1 MTSQGDHAV
10 KLFAPLYRVAVL
22 TLSSGVL
29 FGYSTASIAGWLGS
43 IAKEFDLNTSAQ
55 EYFTFSLV
63 ISCFVGAVAAGFLAR
78 RLGRRGT
85 LLIAFLLA
93 LLGYAGTLMHPNL
106 FWLVGMRILIG
117 LSVGLS
123 SMVAPMYAGET
134 VLARYRGGVI
144 SLFQLAVTIG
154 ILVAYTI
161 PLWLTAPENWPLAIG
176 GGGVIALIGLAALAS
191 VPESPVWLR
200 SAHREEE
207 AIAATHALGLPPHE
221 PSAGHTGGDQPV
233 ETKMSLSAFRKQLI
247 LGTTPAILVLC
258 CGMFILQN
266 LSGIDG
272 ILYYAPTIFTELGF
286 EPGVAALTA
295 TFGLGL
301 INVVATII
309 AIATIDKIGRRP
321 LAIVGG
327 CAMVVGLAGVVAA
340 QMMAMPT
347 LGLVGLCIYIAAF
360 AISLG
365 PLPYILMAE
374 LVPSSMREMGVAS
387 ASATSWLFNALVAL
401 FFLSGVS
408 YFGLD
413 GVFIF
418 FGCICFIMLVI
429 TVIWLPETKGT
440 SLDEIEANVL
450 AGVPLRHVG
459 DASKAK

>member
-1 MTSQGDHAV
+1 
-10 KLFAPLYRVAVL
+10 
-22 TLSSGVL
+22 
-29 FGYSTASIAGWLGS
+29 
-43 IAKEFDLNTSAQ
+43 
-55 EYFTFSLV
+55 
-63 ISCFVGAVAAGFLAR
+63 
-78 RLGRRGT
+78 
-85 LLIAFLLA
+85 
-93 LLGYAGTLMHPNL
+93 
-106 FWLVGMRILIG
+106 
-117 LSVGLS
+117 
-123 SMVAPMYAGET
+123 
-134 VLARYRGGVI
+134 
-144 SLFQLAVTIG
+144 
-154 ILVAYTI
+154 
-161 PLWLTAPENWPLAIG
+161 
-176 GGGVIALIGLAALAS
+176 
-191 VPESPVWLR
+191 
-200 SAHREEE
+200 
-207 AIAATHALGLPPHE
+207 
-221 PSAGHTGGDQPV
+221 
-233 ETKMSLSAFRKQLI
+233 MSLSAFRKQLI

-440 SLDEIEANVL
+440 SLDEIEENVL

-459 DASKAK
+459 DASKVK